1 MSDLRARLRIDGD
14 AKGAVA
20 AAQST
25 ERALEG
31 VGAKGRTAQGGLTN
45 AATGADRFERSATGA
60 RTAAMGLASAFA
72 ALGLRELAGHL
83 SDSALQA
90 QGFST
95 GLSAVAGGAQGAAAE
110 TAFLRKESERLG
122 LVVQNQVEGFMSL
135 AGATNGTVLAGEAT
149 REIWLGLAEA
159 GTALNRSTEQQKRA
173 LEAVS
178 QIASKGVVS
187 MEEVRGQ
194 LAEAIPGATQI
205 AARAMGMTS
214 EAFIELVSSG
224 DLLARDFLPRF
235 AQQLRSE
242 FGEAVQAQ
250 MITPLGLARREMAAT
265 KSALFDLSAAGGEG
279 FLTGMTE
286 GLAAFNAEIQDPETL
301 AAARELGQ
309 TLGEAFGTA
318 AEAAAFLVEHIEAV
332 AFAAGALT
340 TLTLARYL
348 AGVTTEIL
356 RKTAA
361 ARAEAMATREAA
373 AATVAQ
379 IQAEIRAVP
388 ALVASTTQTQRLA
401 AAKAQLALASRN
413 ATPGMQGF
421 NAAASGIVG
430 LLGGPWGLAF
440 TAAGGVV
447 WWLMDRMAAAQK
459 EGAAFEDRSLQ
470 IGLALT
476 EAEAAGLD
484 AAEALAKFGSE
495 SGKSVKPTEDLAFS
509 LAGLGDKY
517 AYVAAQAKNALVNQ
531 LLLRHA
537 DAQADVADLQKEA
550 ERTRSRSM
558 GLLAASA
565 GEAGLPA
572 DIVAEAK
579 ASMVEDPAVAALQA
593 KIAQRQSEADKLAAL
608 AQEAIARDTASF
620 APPRPPA
627 DGGGGSAE
635 DSKADRAAE
644 RRLERAREIAAQL
657 KVETQ
662 LLEERSLAAAQ
673 GEAALEALAVKE
685 AGLRVLMDLGVTSL
699 GELSGAQREAAA
711 AAVAAAE
718 AHERQAIAT
727 DKAQRV
733 AGAVQD
739 LDRRIAA
746 ERARTE
752 AIEGGIK
759 ATLAW
764 QKEEF
769 VRQEL
774 ERHGTTL
781 TAEQIALLREKAEA
795 LYEERVAGDLAAAN
809 EERQRELNLARMTV
823 REREIERR
831 ARDILLRQ
839 QIDMNGLTEEEAK
852 IRARILAG
860 RELEEEESAQAIG
873 RLKEDLRAAFIESG
887 EIGFDKIA
895 DYAERKLREAVYDA
909 LLAKPIDVIINAVVG
924 SITGL
929 PGQGGGGLGQIVGG
943 GDGLGGLVAQ
953 LGASGFGKV
962 LGNAGIGAAIGQSM
976 GLGTGNAGADLG
988 LSLGGSAL
996 GGMAGTAL
1004 INAASMGALGA
1015 FGASGAAF
1023 ALGGVLGPIGAIA
1036 GLALGSLFKDDKRPY
1051 ARADIGVRDGQFAV
1065 TGGQELDNG
1074 PLSEMNTAAQ
1084 AIVQSLNAAADLF
1097 KLDLTQFSGPTS
1109 IGYVQGKNTGRLGQG
1124 YFGGDGGGFNTGAQF
1139 SNYDDPE
1146 QLAAEIVRAT
1156 IVRAIEAG
1164 ASDLSE
1170 AEKRVVLQAKNLEE
1184 AAAKIAGG
1192 RSIMDTLDDAILQLT
1207 KPAEFERKQAL
1218 DAIEASYQALKAQAQ
1233 ELIAAGLVSGDVL
1246 SKLEQVRDLQ
1256 IADALERLGEVA
1268 DGASDAVDE
1277 MAEAMAEAAGLRTS
1291 VQDRILQLTN
1301 PQAYKVK
1308 RVEDDIAQKRAQ
1320 AEALVAK
1327 GAVDPG
1333 ILQELELLR
1342 SLELASLFAALG
1354 QEVDETAQA
1363 FARMAPRLR
1372 QWVDELAVSQ
1382 YAELNPVAA
1391 RAEAMRQYEQVLNA
1405 AWSGDTDALANLTS
1419 YADRLLSADRDATL
1433 SAQDRLALA
1442 TRIRAEVEALAG
1454 FGGPEQVKTVEIAGF
1469 ETLQTLLAQISE
1481 NTKLAVMTPA
1491 NDEAA
1496 VAAAPVLVVNL
1507 PEIGRLYAE
1516 ALSPQTDR
1524 HLAALSDFKTAVI
1537 TALDRHHG
1545 ELSEDLK
1552 AIREAAE
1559 ALPDV
1564 IGSQLSAARSAIA
1577 DLAFETADL
1586 TTETRLGNTYLR
1598 TAVAR

>member
-45 AATGADRFERSATGA
+45 AAAGADRFERSATGA

-90 QGFST
+90 QGFTT

-318 AEAAAFLVEHIEAV
+318 AEAAAFLVEHIDMVV
-332 AFAAGALT
+332 AAGGALT
-340 TLTLARYL
+340 TIALARYL
-348 AGVTTEIL
+348 AGV
-356 RKTAA
+356 AA
-361 ARAEAMATREAA
+361 GATQAAVAFRAKALAEQAA
-373 AATVAQ
+373 AAAALAEV
-379 IQAEIRAVP
+379 QAEIRNTA
-388 ALVASTTQTQRLA
+388 AMVATTAQADRLA
-401 AAKAQLALASRN
+401 AAKLRLAAATRA
-413 ATPGMQGF
+413 ATPAMLGM
-421 NAAASGIVG
+421 NAAATGLIG
-430 LLGGPWGLAF
+430 LLGGPWGIAF
-440 TAAGGVV
+440 TAAAGAAALLSVKLQESDKRAADLEAGLDLVEVMAQETADSAGILSGGLDDLAEASRRAEIAARNHASAETDRRKEMLATALVEARSRLADAQTRASDRSYNAWRYAEGGDGGVGFAESQT
-447 WWLMDRMAAAQK
+447 AAAQEVQQRQAQVDLLYQSYLELAV
-459 EGAAFEDRSLQ
+459 EGSGQGRR
-470 IGLALT
+470 G
-476 EAEAAGLD
+476 
-484 AAEALAKFGSE
+484 GS
-495 SGKSVKPTEDLAFS
+495 GTPQ
-509 LAGLGDKY
+509 GDGF
-517 AYVAAQAKNALVNQ
+517 
-531 LLLRHA
+531 R
-537 DAQADVADLQKEA
+537 
-550 ERTRSRSM
+550 
-558 GLLAASA
+558 GGASA
-565 GEAGLPA
+565 PA
-572 DIVAEAK
+572 
-579 ASMVEDPAVAALQA
+579 SPAATADTEHDNRAA
-593 KIAQRQSEADKLAAL
+593 
-608 AQEAIARDTASF
+608 
-620 APPRPPA
+620 
-627 DGGGGSAE
+627 
-635 DSKADRAAE
+635 RAAE

-657 KVETQ
+657 KVETK
-662 LLEERSLAAAQ
+662 LLEERSVAAAQ

-711 AAVAAAE
+711 AAIAAAE

-809 EERQRELNLARMTV
+809 EERQRELNLLRMTG

-839 QIDMNGLTEEEAK
+839 QIEMNGLTEEEAK

-895 DYAERKLREAVYDA
+895 DYAERRLREAVYDA
-909 LLAKPIDVIINAVVG
+909 LLAKPIDVVINAIVG
-924 SITGL
+924 NIT
-929 PGQGGGGLGQIVGG
+929 GQGGLTDALGQMLGRQGGAGGSGMLASMSAAAAQYAAPIAMMAVVQKLSAQGAGSLTKLFG
-943 GDGLGGLVAQ
+943 GDAAQVRTAEKTGGW
-953 LGASGFGKV
+953 
-962 LGNAGIGAAIGQSM
+962 
-976 GLGTGNAGADLG
+976 
-988 LSLGGSAL
+988 
-996 GGMAGTAL
+996 
-1004 INAASMGALGA
+1004 
-1015 FGASGAAF
+1015 
-1023 ALGGVLGPIGAIA
+1023 
-1036 GLALGSLFKDDKRPY
+1036 LGSLPGFIAGMFDNGSRPY
-1051 ARADIGVRDGQFAV
+1051 ARADIGVRDGQFVV
-1065 TGGQELDNG
+1065 TGGQALDDG
-1074 PLSEMNTAAQ
+1074 PLQQMTQAAE
-1084 AIVQSLNAAADLF
+1084 AIAQRLNAAADLF
-1097 KLDLTQFSGPTS
+1097 KLDLTAFTGPTA
-1109 IGYVQGKNTGRLGQG
+1109 IGYVEGKNTGRLGQG
-1124 YFGGDGGGFNTGAQF
+1124 FFGGDGGGFNTGAQF
-1139 SNYDDPE
+1139 SGYEDPE
-1146 QLAAEIVRAT
+1146 QLAEEIVRAT
-1156 IVRAIEAG
+1156 ILRAIEAG
-1164 ASDLSE
+1164 AADLSE
-1170 AEKRVVLQAKNLEE
+1170 AETRIVQTAKSLDE
-1184 AAAKIAGG
+1184 AAAKISAG
-1192 RSIMDTLDDAILQLT
+1192 RSITESIEDAILQLT
-1207 KPAEFERKQAL
+1207 NPAEFERKQAL
-1218 DAIEASYQALKAQAQ
+1218 AAIEASYQALKAQAQ
-1233 ELIAAGLVSGDVL
+1233 ELITAGLVSGDVL
-1246 SKLEQVRDLQ
+1246 TKIDQLRDLQ
-1256 IADALERLGEVA
+1256 VEDALERLGEAA
-1268 DGASDAVDE
+1268 DSAS
-1277 MAEAMAEAAGLRTS
+1277 EALERAAGLRTS
-1291 VQDRILQLTN
+1291 IEDRILELTN
-1301 PQAYKVK
+1301 PQGFKVK
-1308 RVEDDIAQKRAQ
+1308 RGEDEIAEMRAEVEALIAQ
-1320 AEALVAK
+1320 
-1327 GAVDPG
+1327 GAMAPDV
-1333 ILQELELLR
+1333 LQQLELLR
-1342 SLELASLFAALG
+1342 QLELANVFGELKSAA
-1354 QEVDETAQA
+1354 DETAEA
-1363 FARMAPRLR
+1363 FARMAPRLQ
-1372 QWVDELAVSQ
+1372 QWIDQLAVSDF
-1382 YAELNPVAA
+1382 AELSPQAE
-1391 RAEAMRQYEQVLNA
+1391 RAEALRQYEEALRA
-1405 AWSGDTDALANLTS
+1405 ARMGDTEALGNLTA
-1419 YADRLLSADRDATL
+1419 YADRLLSADREATL
-1433 SAQDRLALA
+1433 SAQDRLALVNRVRGEVGGLVDYTAPSSAAAPA
-1442 TRIRAEVEALAG
+1442 T
-1454 FGGPEQVKTVEIAGF
+1454 IAGMG
-1469 ETLQTLLAQISE
+1469 ELQALLSQISA
-1481 NTKLAVMTPA
+1481 NTALAVMNPA
-1491 NDEAA
+1491 NDDTS
-1496 VAAAPVLVVNL
+1496 AAAPVLVVNL
-1507 PEIGRLYAE
+1507 PALGQLYADT
-1516 ALSPQTDR
+1516 ASQQTDR
-1524 HLAALSDFKTAVI
+1524 HLAALVELRSAIVAV
-1537 TALDRHHG
+1537 LDRHHG
-1545 ELSEDLK
+1545 ALTEDLK
-1552 AIREAAE
+1552 ALRAAAAALPAVIDERLGATEAAMSGV
-1559 ALPDV
+1559 AL
-1564 IGSQLSAARSAIA
+1564 SL
-1577 DLAFETADL
+1577 ADL
-1586 TTETRLGNTYLR
+1586 TTETRLSNAYLK

>member
-45 AATGADRFERSATGA
+45 AAAGADRFERSATGA

-83 SDSALQA
+83 SESAQQA

-149 REIWLGLAEA
+149 REIWLGLVEA

-205 AARAMGMTS
+205 AARAMGLTS

-265 KSALFDLSAAGGEG
+265 KTALFDLSAAGGEG

-332 AFAAGALT
+332 TFAAGALT

-430 LLGGPWGLAF
+430 LLGGPWGIAF

-470 IGLALT
+470 IGLALA

-537 DAQADVADLQKEA
+537 DAQADVADLRKEA

-657 KVETQ
+657 KVETK
-662 LLEERSLAAAQ
+662 LLEERSVAAAQ

-718 AHERQAIAT
+718 ARERQAIAT

-795 LYEERVAGDLAAAN
+795 LYEERVVGDLAAAN

-839 QIDMNGLTEEEAK
+839 QIEMNGLTEEEAK

-887 EIGFDKIA
+887 EIGFDQIA
-895 DYAERKLREAVYDA
+895 DYAERKLREAVYDS
-909 LLAKPIDVIINAVVG
+909 LLAEPIELIINAVVG
-924 SITGL
+924 EVSGL
-929 PGQGGGGLGQIVGG
+929 SQAIGGLK
-943 GDGLGGLVAQ
+943 
-953 LGASGFGKV
+953 GADIGRL
-962 LGNAGIGAAIGQSM
+962 LGNTIAGQSVGSAIGQSM
-976 GLGTGNAGADLG
+976 GLGSGNQNLDLG
-988 LSLGGSAL
+988 LSTAGSLAGGAL
-996 GGMAGTAL
+996 AGTMAGGWIGAGVA
-1004 INAASMGALGA
+1004 NAATALGA
-1015 FGASGAAF
+1015 SAAL
-1023 ALGGVLGPIGAIA
+1023 AGGLGTMMMSAAVLGPIGAIA

-1065 TGGQELDNG
+1065 TGGQELDDG

-1146 QLAAEIVRAT
+1146 ALAAEIVRAT
-1156 IVRAIEAG
+1156 IIRAIEAG

-1170 AEKRVVLQAKNLEE
+1170 AEKRVVLQAESLEE
-1184 AAAKIAGG
+1184 AATKIAAG
-1192 RSIMDTLDDAILQLT
+1192 RSIAESVEDAILQLT
-1207 KPAEFERKQAL
+1207 NPAEFERKQAL
-1218 DAIEASYQALKAQAQ
+1218 AAIEASYQALKAQAD
-1233 ELIAAGLVSGDVL
+1233 ELITAGLVSGDVL
-1246 SKLEQVRDLQ
+1246 TKIDQLRDLQ
-1256 IADALERLGEVA
+1256 VEDALERLGEAA
-1268 DGASDAVDE
+1268 DSAS
-1277 MAEAMAEAAGLRTS
+1277 EALERAAGLRTS
-1291 VQDRILQLTN
+1291 IEDRILELTN
-1301 PQAYKVK
+1301 PQGFKVK
-1308 RVEDDIAQKRAQ
+1308 RVEDEIAQMRAE
-1320 AEALVAK
+1320 AEALIAQ
-1327 GAVDPG
+1327 GALSPDV
-1333 ILQELELLR
+1333 LQQLELLR
-1342 SLELASLFAALG
+1342 QLELANVFGELKSAA
-1354 QEVDETAQA
+1354 DETAEA
-1363 FARMAPRLR
+1363 FARMAPRLQ
-1372 QWVDELAVSQ
+1372 QWIDQLAVSDF
-1382 YAELNPVAA
+1382 AELSPQAE
-1391 RAEAMRQYEQVLNA
+1391 RAEALRQYEEVYRA
-1405 AWSGDTDALANLTS
+1405 ARMGDTDALGNLTA
-1419 YADRLLSADRDATL
+1419 YADRLLSADREATL
-1433 SAQDRLALA
+1433 SAQDRLALVNRVRGEVGGLIDYTAPSSAAAPA
-1442 TRIRAEVEALAG
+1442 T
-1454 FGGPEQVKTVEIAGF
+1454 IAGMG
-1469 ETLQTLLAQISE
+1469 ELQALLSQISA
-1481 NTKLAVMTPA
+1481 NTALAVMNPA
-1491 NDEAA
+1491 NDDAS
-1496 VAAAPVLVVNL
+1496 AAAPVLVVNL
-1507 PEIGRLYAE
+1507 PTLGQLYADT
-1516 ALSPQTDR
+1516 AGQQTDR
-1524 HLAALSDFKTAVI
+1524 HLAALVELRSAIVAV
-1537 TALDRHHG
+1537 LDRHHG
-1545 ELSEDLK
+1545 ALTEDLK
-1552 AIREAAE
+1552 ALRAAAE
-1559 ALPDV
+1559 ALPAVMDERLTATE
-1564 IGSQLSAARSAIA
+1564 GAMAS
-1577 DLAFETADL
+1577 LAFSVADL
-1586 TTETRLGNTYLR
+1586 TTETRLGNAYLK